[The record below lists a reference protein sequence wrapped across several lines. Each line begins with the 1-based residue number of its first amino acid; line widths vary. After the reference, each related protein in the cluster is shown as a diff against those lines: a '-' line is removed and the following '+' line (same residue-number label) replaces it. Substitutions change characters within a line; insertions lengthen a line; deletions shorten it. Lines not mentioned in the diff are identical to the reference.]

1 MAGSAGDHLKE
12 QTMKVSSRVHQFA
25 RSAGLILVL
34 AGPFAACASDT
45 GSGDSLDQS
54 ASDLKGGAPSDKSK
68 GKGKDKGEV
77 AGGPAVVE
85 DAGVVD
91 GKGNGKGQGQD
102 KAKKDKAVKTH
113 GKSAG
118 EGAAGGDADEAAD
131 EQM

>member
-1 MAGSAGDHLKE
+1 MAGCAGDHLKE
-12 QTMKVSSRVHQFA
+12 QTMKVSSRVHEFA

-68 GKGKDKGEV
+68 GKGKGKVEV

-91 GKGNGKGQGQD
+91 GKGNGKGQD
-102 KAKKDKAVKTH
+102 KAKKDKTVKTH
-113 GKSAG
+113 GKGAG

>member
-1 MAGSAGDHLKE
+1 
-12 QTMKVSSRVHQFA
+12 MKVSSRVHDFA
-25 RSAGLILVL
+25 RSAALILML

-54 ASDLKGGAPSDKSK
+54 ASDLKGGVPSDK
-68 GKGKDKGEV
+68 GKAKSKDKSEV

-91 GKGNGKGQGQD
+91 GKGNGKGQD
-102 KAKKDKAVKTH
+102 KAKQDKTTKTH
-113 GKSAG
+113 GKG
-118 EGAAGGDADEAAD
+118 TGQGAAGGDADEAAD